1 MWSGGWAGV
10 PVVEE
15 GAKGGD
21 GLELVISGF
30 GGDIKEYSGQ
40 EIDGVE

>member
-1 MWSGGWAGV
+1 MSGWAGV

-15 GAKGGD
+15 GAKGGN
-21 GLELVISGF
+21 GLELGISGF
-30 GGDIKEYSGQ
+30 GGDIREVSGQ